1 MKKKRILL
9 LAIGMCLLG
18 SMQVLA
24 AESNAASDYI
34 ATFAQELAAQDDNY
48 ALWEGA
54 IPRYGYELYGQDFET
69 PVGDLY
75 YLTAESR
82 DVGYAIVND
91 QGTAVLEFSNGL
103 PAYDML
109 KDEKGD
115 AERKYLYVGAMPA
128 VYRNGV
134 YSDLTLSGEPLQYYD
149 VESGVAP
156 RYNPN
161 IQGGNCIV
169 GAVSNLMWHWSNNV
183 YSSLASGMTFQDV
196 ESAIDTLIL
205 AEGGYANANIPNTIK
220 KYVKNKNS
228 SYSATVTNKNSPTFS
243 AVKTET
249 GSRPC
254 LLGFAAGSPYSSTV
268 GHMTVCVGTRTVNG
282 VNYSKVMDGWST
294 SVVEKQWGTY
304 NDFMSKVTLSK

>member
-1 MKKKRILL
+1 M
-9 LAIGMCLLG
+9 GMCLLG
-18 SMQVLA
+18 SIQALA
-24 AESNAASDYI
+24 AESNVANNHVAA
-34 ATFAQELAAQDDNY
+34 FAQELSAQDENY
-48 ALWEGA
+48 ASWNGA

-75 YLTAESR
+75 YLTGESG
-82 DVGYAIVND
+82 DVGYAIVNGE
-91 QGTAVLEFSNGL
+91 GTTVIEFSTGV
-103 PAYDML
+103 PAYDTL
-109 KDEKGD
+109 KEEKSSG
-115 AERKYLYVGAMPA
+115 ELKRLYVGAMPA
-128 VYRNGV
+128 VYRDGV

-149 VESGVAP
+149 VEAGIAP

-161 IQGGNCIV
+161 VQGGNCIV
-169 GAVSNLMWHWSNNV
+169 GAISNLMWHWSNNG

-196 ESAIDTLIL
+196 ESAVDTLIL

-228 SYSATVTNKNSPTFS
+228 SYSATVTNKNSPTYS

-249 GSRPC
+249 ASRPC

-268 GHMTVCVGTRTVNG
+268 GHMTVCVGTRTASG
-282 VNYSKVMDGWST
+282 KNYCKVMDGWST